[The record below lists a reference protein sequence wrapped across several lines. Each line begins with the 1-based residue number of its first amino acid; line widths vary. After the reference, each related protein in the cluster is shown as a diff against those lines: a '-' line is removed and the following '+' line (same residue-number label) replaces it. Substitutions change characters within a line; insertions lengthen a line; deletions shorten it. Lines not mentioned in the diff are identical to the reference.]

1 VNWPP
6 PSSQGD
12 RNGYIFAVLALLR
25 VPNGDEL
32 GDDVRLLSSGGLLGY
47 RVGIQGVHRLML
59 GPPPTLH
66 GGSIERSVW
75 LGEQDWLLRQGD

>member
-6 PSSQGD
+6 PSGLGGG
-12 RNGYIFAVLALLR
+12 NGYIFAVLALLW
-25 VPNGDEL
+25 VPNGYEL
-32 GDDVRLLSSGGLLGY
+32 GVSVRFLSSDGLLGY

-75 LGEQDWLLRQGD
+75 LGEQDWLLRRGG